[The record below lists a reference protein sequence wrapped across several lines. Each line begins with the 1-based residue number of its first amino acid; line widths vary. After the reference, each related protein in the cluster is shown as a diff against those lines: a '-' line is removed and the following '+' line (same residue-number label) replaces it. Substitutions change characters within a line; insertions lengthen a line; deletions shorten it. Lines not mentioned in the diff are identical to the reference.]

1 MLERGRYALAVELVA
16 LTVVP
21 NETEAEILC
30 GELRSAGIECGH
42 RPASSSGMG
51 SAFMGPHEVLV
62 SKGDLEPARELLVTD
77 EP

>member
-1 MLERGRYALAVELVA
+1 MVELVT

-30 GELRSAGIECGH
+30 GELRSAGIESGH
-42 RPASSSGMG
+42 RPAASSGMG

-62 SKGDLEPARELLVTD
+62 GAGDLESARELLETD